1 MIAIALHTTRERFRQ
16 AGRFAVNLA
25 SSIRVVV
32 LGESMEPTLSD
43 GDRVLVSRAAY
54 RSEDPRPG
62 HIVLLAMSVAGVET
76 VKRIVAGPGDMTP
89 DGLNAETLLPGQYWV
104 QGDNGA
110 VSRDSRVFGPVD
122 RREITGRVWY
132 RYSPTDRAGRIRTD
146 PERLEFPDQ

>member
-16 AGRFAVNLA
+16 AGRFAVDLA

-32 LGESMEPTLSD
+32 LGESMEPALSD

-132 RYSPTDRAGRIRTD
+132 RYSPADRVGRIRTGRES
-146 PERLEFPDQ
+146 PEIPKP